1 MTSYHYKNRKHGEQI
16 HPEDLKVGQRYF
28 IEGGFLF
35 PFEASRSQVDFPD
48 PDPEIY
54 NGKGIG
60 KFIKFWTTDEYI
72 SGVEPIP
79 PIQLAMFKKEKLV
92 LHKKRGENER
102 LVRDQ
107 IDLFYRYYYTS
118 DMVDE
123 LRNRYNYYS
132 PDIFNVVI
140 DGSYFLKPPDMLT
153 EMVIDKIK
161 NREITAK
168 KKSPENVKPVSHKKK
183 GGKNRKNKSRK
194 MKKTISK

>member
-1 MTSYHYKNRKHGEQI
+1 MSSYHYKNRKHGEQI

-35 PFEASRSQVDFPD
+35 PYFSSREFPE
-48 PDPEIY
+48 DPEIY

-60 KFIKFWTTDEYI
+60 KFIKFSTTNEVRVP
-72 SGVEPIP
+72 GQRPIA
-79 PIQLAMFKKEKLV
+79 PIDVAMFKKEQLV
-92 LHKKRGENER
+92 LHKKKGENEK
-102 LVRDQ
+102 LVRNQ
-107 IDLFYRYYYTS
+107 HKLFYRLYYSS
-118 DMVDE
+118 DDVDK
-123 LRNRYNYYS
+123 LRNRYNEDS

-140 DGSYFLKPPDMLT
+140 DESYFFKPPEDMLT

-168 KKSPENVKPVSHKKK
+168 KKSPETVSHKK

-194 MKKTISK
+194 NKK